1 MSKNKPLPLD
11 DATPKYQVIEHNGKP
26 ARLYPNGAIRNER
39 GQLLVKPPFAAQ
51 TITSDT
57 AHDMIAAREAKRRRL
72 YAIGAQRAVQDTR
85 LIEEFGADAHIV
97 ERAVTMQTLATTPN
111 AGKVSV
117 MAAAHLDKAQG
128 LIGERVDSDAA
139 QTVANAAAVGVAVAS
154 VMERVLRDVM
164 QAQQGDVVDGEAADG
179 G

>member
-1 MSKNKPLPLD
+1 MARNKPLDID

-26 ARLYPNGAIRNER
+26 ARLYADGSLRDNRGRLLAPAPNAAPPITTER
-39 GQLLVKPPFAAQ
+39 VP
-51 TITSDT
+51 
-57 AHDMIAAREAKRRRL
+57 DMIAAREAKRRRL

-97 ERAVTMQTLATTPN
+97 ERAVTMQTLATTPD

-128 LIGERVDSDAA
+128 LIGERQQIDAGA
-139 QTVANAAAVGVAVAS
+139 DAGAMLGGILAEIYAAAKRAA
-154 VMERVLRDVM
+154 EREQAIDVSY
-164 QAQQGDVVDGEAADG
+164 DNDADAED
-179 G
+179 

>member
-11 DATPKYQVIEHNGKP
+11 DATPKYQVIEHKGQP
-26 ARLYPNGAIRNER
+26 ARLYADGSLRDNRGRLLAPAPNAAPPITTER
-39 GQLLVKPPFAAQ
+39 VP
-51 TITSDT
+51 
-57 AHDMIAAREAKRRRL
+57 DMIAAREAKRRRL

-97 ERAVTMQTLATTPN
+97 ERAVTMQTLATTPD

-128 LIGERVDSDAA
+128 LIGERVDSDTA

-164 QAQQGDVVDGEAADG
+164 QAQQDDVVDGEATDDG
-179 G
+179 